1 MALYD
6 YTCSKCGLEKVI
18 TRPISENEPTG
29 GYSCDTCNSILN
41 RVYSNIGVAFKG
53 SGFYSTDKQEIQ

>member
-18 TRPISENEPTG
+18 TRPISENEPTD
-29 GYSCDTCNSILN
+29 GYSCDTCNSTLN

-53 SGFYSTDKQEIQ
+53 SGFYSTDK

>member
-29 GYSCDTCNSILN
+29 GYSCSTCNSVLT

-53 SGFYSTDKQEIQ
+53 SGFYSTDK

>member
-6 YTCSKCGLEKVI
+6 YTCLKCSQTKTI

-29 GYSCDTCNSILN
+29 GYSCSTCNSVLT
-41 RVYSNIGVAFKG
+41 RVYSNVGVSFKG
-53 SGFYSTDKQEIQ
+53 SGFYSTDK

>member
-6 YTCSKCGLEKVI
+6 YTCLECSQTRTI

-29 GYSCDTCNSILN
+29 GYLCSTCNSALI

-53 SGFYSTDKQEIQ
+53 SGFYSTDK